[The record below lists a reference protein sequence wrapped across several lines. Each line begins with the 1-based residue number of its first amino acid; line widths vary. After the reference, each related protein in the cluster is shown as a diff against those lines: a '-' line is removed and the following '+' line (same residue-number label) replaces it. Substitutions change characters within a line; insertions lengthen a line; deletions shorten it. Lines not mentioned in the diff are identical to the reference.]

1 VMKQVDAMLSPAADN
16 GESQTVDAAP
26 NF

>member
-1 VMKQVDAMLSPAADN
+1 MKQVDAMLSPAANN

>member
-1 VMKQVDAMLSPAADN
+1 MKQVDAMLSPAADN

>member
-1 VMKQVDAMLSPAADN
+1 MKQVDATLSPAADN